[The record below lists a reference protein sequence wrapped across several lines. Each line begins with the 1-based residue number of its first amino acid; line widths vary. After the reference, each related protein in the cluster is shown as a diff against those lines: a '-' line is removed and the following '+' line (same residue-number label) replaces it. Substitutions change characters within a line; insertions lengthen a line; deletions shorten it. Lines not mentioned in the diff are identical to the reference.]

1 MRRAAGI
8 AVGVLTHVLFAYTV
22 WRLFWF
28 LKGEVGAPG
37 RGQADNVGRSLGLDG
52 LLAAQ
57 FAIVHSALLLPAT
70 RRRLG
75 RWIAAPFYGCFF
87 CVATCTCLLLAIQCW
102 RPAAQQACWALQGW
116 AGWVM
121 EGGFYASWAALFYSL
136 SLTGLGYQTGWTPWW
151 HWLRR
156 RPLPARDFRPR
167 GVYHVLRHPI
177 YLSFLGLIWFT
188 PTMTADRTVLTAVWT
203 VYIFVGS
210 YLKDERLAY
219 YLGPKYRRYQQRVAG
234 YPFMLFGPLAK
245 RAPAEG

>member
-8 AVGVLTHVLFAYTV
+8 AVGVLTHVLFGYTV
-22 WRLFWF
+22 WRLFGF
-28 LKGEVGAPG
+28 LKGDLTGHASQWLTYGP
-37 RGQADNVGRSLGLDG
+37 ASLGFDA

-57 FAIVHSALLLPAT
+57 FAVVHSALLLPAT

-75 RWIAAPFYGCFF
+75 RWIASPFYGCFF
-87 CVATCTCLLLAIQCW
+87 CVATCACLLLTIQCW
-102 RPAAQQACWALQGW
+102 RSAPQQVFWALQGW
-116 AGWVM
+116 PGRVI
-121 EGGFYASWAALFYSL
+121 EGCFYATWVALFYSL

-151 HWLRR
+151 HWLRG
-156 RPLPARDFRPR
+156 RPLPPRDFRPH
-167 GVYHVLRHPI
+167 GAYHLLRHPI

-188 PTMTADRTVLTAVWT
+188 PTMTADRAVLTAVWT

-210 YLKDERLAY
+210 YLKDERLAH
-219 YLGPKYRRYQQRVAG
+219 YLGPPYRRYQQQVAG